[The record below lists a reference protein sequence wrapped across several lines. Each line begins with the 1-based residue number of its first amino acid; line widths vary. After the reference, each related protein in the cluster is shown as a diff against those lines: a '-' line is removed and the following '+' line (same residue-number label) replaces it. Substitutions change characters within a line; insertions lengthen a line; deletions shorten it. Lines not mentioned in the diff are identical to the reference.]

1 MAKKKDEGPD
11 EFSQTVASG
20 AEEPVTTNVD
30 DEVKA
35 MGISTTP
42 LKTPGNGQGGNR

>member
-1 MAKKKDEGPD
+1 MKKKETGPD

-20 AEEPVTTNVD
+20 ADEPVTTNVE

-35 MGISTTP
+35 MGISIDSP
-42 LKTPGNGQGGNR
+42 VSGPNDNQGGN